1 MTSCVQVCLDS
12 RASKAR
18 SEIADLKD
26 LLAGRDSRDSA
37 GKLETPATLELLAGE
52 VSLGLLDD
60 LDLQGS
66 PVCR

>member
-1 MTSCVQVCLDS
+1 MQVCLDS

-37 GKLETPATLELLAGE
+37 GRLETPAMLELLAGE